1 MKMSKYST
9 FFKLKQQIQKYFKLI
24 LLVGAILLFFTTPA
38 RNLLDREILS
48 DSLQKLGIWAVPAFI
63 STYVL
68 VAVLGLPITVHTLAG
83 GFVFGLAWGTVWS
96 TLSATLGAVGAFY
109 LTRYVFQDW
118 AIANFG
124 RHKLLA
130 KFNRAFASID
140 ESPNRSTATDRED
153 RNSFNLILALRLAPI
168 APFNLI
174 NFLLALT
181 PINLKIYT
189 FATFIGVIPGTI
201 AYTWLGS
208 AGKTALQDG
217 DRLQFGFAAIFLVFL
232 SLLPLW
238 LKRWRF

>member
-1 MKMSKYST
+1 MSKYPVSS
-9 FFKLKQQIQKYFKLI
+9 KLKQLIQKYFKLI
-24 LLVGAILLFFTTPA
+24 LLIGAIILFFTTPA

-68 VAVLGLPITVHTLAG
+68 VTVLGLPITVHTLAG

-124 RHKLLA
+124 RHKLLT
-130 KFNRAFASID
+130 KFNQAFTID
-140 ESPNRSTATDRED
+140 ENPTRSTATDQD
-153 RNSFNLILALRLAPI
+153 NRNPFNLILALRLAPI

-217 DRLQFGFAAIFLVFL
+217 DRLQFGLATSFLVFL

-238 LKRWRF
+238 LKRWWS